1 MLQRAISGQFHAHEL
16 RKYLI
21 FKTIVFWGLI
31 GTCWLAFPA
40 ENSFSIMRHTFS
52 FLGSFQE
59 EHNPQW
65 WWIFSV
71 AMLFWAVAM
80 LPTTRY
86 LYHRFAAVSRT
97 GAAVGA
103 GLFLVGSIGIAIV
116 ALFPDSPDLVF
127 GAVRWTEIHEKGAV
141 MCFAGFVLGIGVFG
155 VLLLRDR
162 AGHVAHRGLLWPY
175 VLWCGMLG
183 TAAANQIY
191 WGITYEAMKREAV
204 AAGRDIRSSWG
215 ESLNTIYAFPLW
227 ENLVIY
233 VLFVFI
239 VWFTLA
245 TLRSDGTQVNN

>member
-1 MLQRAISGQFHAHEL
+1 MLQRAISGRLQPHEL
-16 RKYLI
+16 RRYLI
-21 FKTIVFWGLI
+21 FKTVVFWGLI

-40 ENSFSIMRHTFS
+40 ENQFSIMRHTFS

-80 LPTTRY
+80 VPTTRY
-86 LYHRFAAVSRT
+86 LYHRFTAISPK
-97 GAAVGA
+97 GAAIA
-103 GLFLVGSIGIAIV
+103 AWLFLLGSAGIAIV
-116 ALFPDSPDLVF
+116 ALFPDSPDPVF
-127 GAVRWTEIHEKGAV
+127 GSVRWTEIHEKGAV
-141 MCFAGFVLGIGVFG
+141 MCFVGFVLGIGVFG
-155 VLLLRDR
+155 ALLLRDR

-175 VLWCGMLG
+175 VFWCAALG
-183 TAAANQIY
+183 IAAANQIY
-191 WGITYEAMKREAV
+191 WGITYEAMKREAQ

-233 VLFVFI
+233 ALFAFL

-245 TLRSDGTQVNN
+245 TLRKPPIPVNN